1 MSATAQGGYGEDA
14 IQAMVDASEST
25 SQSWA
30 EFYRK
35 LMMLASSAV
44 QSLPPHQIQ
53 IQRLSTG
60 YMIKIYGPVY
70 QVTVQGTML
79 WPV

>member
-1 MSATAQGGYGEDA
+1 MSAVAQGGYGDEA

-35 LMMLASSAV
+35 LMILTSSAV

-53 IQRLSTG
+53 IQRLTTG
-60 YMIKIYGPVY
+60 YTIQINGPVY
-70 QVTVQGTML
+70 QVLVQGTML

>member
-35 LMMLASSAV
+35 LMILASSAV

-70 QVTVQGTML
+70 QVTVQGTIL

>member
-1 MSATAQGGYGEDA
+1 
-14 IQAMVDASEST
+14 MVDASEVT

-30 EFYRK
+30 AFYRK
-35 LMMLASSAV
+35 LMLLTSSAV

-53 IQRLSTG
+53 IQRLKTG
-60 YMIKIYGPVY
+60 YTIKINRPVY
-70 QVTVQGTML
+70 QASVQGTAL